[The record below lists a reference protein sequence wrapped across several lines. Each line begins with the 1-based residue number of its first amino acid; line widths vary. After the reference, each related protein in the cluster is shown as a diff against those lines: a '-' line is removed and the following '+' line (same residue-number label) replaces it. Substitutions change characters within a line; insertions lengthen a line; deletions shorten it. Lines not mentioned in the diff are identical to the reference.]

1 MSAVNIISATVD
13 LAKGIQMVRLGRLFA
28 ANDKAAH
35 TINVRVLD
43 DGKVADLT
51 GQTISAYFIRPDNA
65 TVTIQ
70 GTLSGNVASVTLPSS
85 CYANSGHFS
94 LIIKAVSTNT
104 TTAIFWGDGTITRST
119 TDTIVDPE
127 NIIPSL
133 EELLA
138 QIEVMEEGTA
148 AALAAAESANTNATR
163 ALNAAV
169 VAEDASTA
177 IEDMTVAAQT
187 AAPNNPSA
195 TISTVDDHWHILF
208 GLPTGAM
215 PVLSIGTVTTL
226 PEESNATV
234 TKTGTNEAPVL
245 NFGIPRGRTGTLENA
260 YATNINMTST
270 SSESI
275 YTAVTN
281 SLRDAI
287 EVTLPNVSSENLT
300 FTVSGITPNHE
311 LVQDGYAY
319 LSNPYAFKGSG
330 LTLTTGNGEIVV
342 SGTFVGTTDIKA
354 TFCIR
359 DRKATGTAFIED
371 YFEP

>member
-1 MSAVNIISATVD
+1 
-13 LAKGIQMVRLGRLFA
+13 MVRLGRLFA

-43 DGKVADLT
+43 DGKIADLT

-65 TVTIQ
+65 TVTIS
-70 GTLSGNVASVTLPSS
+70 GTLTDNVASVTLPSS

-94 LIIKAVSTNT
+94 LIIKAVSTNV

-127 NIIPSL
+127 YIVPSL

-138 QIEVMEEGTA
+138 QIAVMEQGTA
-148 AALAAAESANTNATR
+148 AANAAAAAANTNATR
-163 ALNAAV
+163 ALDAAV

-177 IEDMTVAAQT
+177 IEDLTVAAQT
-187 AAPNNPSA
+187 AAPNNPTA
-195 TISTVDDHWHILF
+195 TLSKVDDHWHILF

-215 PVLSIGTVTTL
+215 PVLSVGTVTTL
-226 PEESNATV
+226 PEEASATV
-234 TKTGTNEAPVL
+234 TQTGTNEAPVL
-245 NFGIPRGRTGTLENA
+245 NFGIPRGRTGAIENA
-260 YATNINMTST
+260 YASNINMTSSSSQTIYEAISATNT
-270 SSESI
+270 SI
-275 YTAVTN
+275 TN
-281 SLRDAI
+281 SLREAI
-287 EVTLPNVSSENLT
+287 EVTLPNVSSDNLS
-300 FTVSGITPNHE
+300 FTVSGITANHE
-311 LVQDGYAY
+311 LVQDGYAW

-330 LTLTTGNGEIVV
+330 LTLTTGNGSIVV

-359 DRKATGTAFIED
+359 DRKVSGTTLAED
-371 YFEP
+371 IFEP